1 MIIMTTC
8 KGCGIQLQ
16 TTDPKEL
23 GYTPKENSDYCQR
36 CFRLMHYDD
45 LIVSMKT
52 GINPDLVLEKINQ
65 MDGLILWVVDLFDF
79 EASMMDGLNRHL
91 MNKDIVMVAT
101 KRDLLPETLG
111 NEKIANF
118 IFHRL
123 KELNITIQGLVVTGK
138 NIQEGVEEVYHALDV
153 LAKGRDI
160 IVMGKANAGKSTLLN
175 ALLNKNI
182 LTSSRYPGTTLD
194 FNTIEA
200 NGYTFIDTPGI
211 EGDKTMLMAVD
222 EKDLKTIL
230 PTRRLKPLVFQCK
243 DDQSFA
249 IGGLVRLD
257 FIGCNAASVVFYIFD
272 ACEIHRG
279 KVEGADERWANHYGT
294 LYKPTPIVKDFTKT
308 KTQKISDKMDIVI
321 DGLGWVSVSGNI
333 SEIVVSYPRNV
344 HVTFRKA
351 ML

>member
-1 MIIMTTC
+1 MTIC

-16 TTDPKEL
+16 TTDPKGL

-45 LIVSMKT
+45 LMISMKT
-52 GINPDLVLEKINQ
+52 GINPDVVLERINKT
-65 MDGLILWVVDLFDF
+65 DGLILWVVDLFDF
-79 EASMMDGLNRHL
+79 EASMIDGLNRHL
-91 MNKDIVMVAT
+91 MNRDIVMVAT

-123 KELNITIQGLVVTGK
+123 KELNIQIQGLVVTGK
-138 NIQEGVEEVYHALDV
+138 NIKEGVEEVYHALDQ
-153 LAKGRDI
+153 LGHGRDV

-175 ALLNKNI
+175 ALLNENR

-194 FNTIEA
+194 FNRIEA

-211 EGDKTMLMAVD
+211 EGEKTMLMAID

-249 IGGLVRLD
+249 IGGLVRVD
-257 FIGCNAASVVFYIFD
+257 FMGCRQASVVFYTFD
-272 ACEIHRG
+272 ECPIHRG
-279 KVEGADERWANHYGT
+279 KVEGADERWINLYGNI
-294 LYKPTPIVKDFTKT
+294 YQPTPIEKDFTKT
-308 KTQKISDKMDIVI
+308 KTQKTYDKMDIVI
-321 DGLGWVSVSGNI
+321 DGLGWVSVSGNV

>member
-1 MIIMTTC
+1 MTIC
-8 KGCGIQLQ
+8 KGCGIKLQ
-16 TTDPKEL
+16 TTNPKEL
-23 GYTPKENSDYCQR
+23 GYTPKENSEYCKR

-45 LIVSMKT
+45 LLISMKT
-52 GINPDLVLEKINQ
+52 GIDPDLVLDKINK

-79 EASMMDGLNRHL
+79 EASMIDGLNRHL
-91 MNKDIVMVAT
+91 MNRDIVMVAT

-111 NEKIANF
+111 NEKIAKF

-138 NIQEGVEEVYHALDV
+138 NIKEGVDEVYHVLDA

-175 ALLNKNI
+175 ALLNQNV

-194 FNTIEA
+194 FNKIEA

-211 EGDKTMLMAVD
+211 EGSKTMLMAVH
-222 EKDLKTIL
+222 EQDLKTIL
-230 PTRRLKPLVFQCK
+230 PTRRLKPLVFQCR

-257 FIGCNAASVVFYIFD
+257 FIGCQSASIVFYIFD
-272 ACEIHRG
+272 ECEIHRG
-279 KVEGADERWANHYGT
+279 KVEGADERWLNHYGT
-294 LYKPTPIVKDFTKT
+294 LYQPTPIEKDFTKT
-308 KTQKISDKMDIVI
+308 KTQKIADKMDIVI